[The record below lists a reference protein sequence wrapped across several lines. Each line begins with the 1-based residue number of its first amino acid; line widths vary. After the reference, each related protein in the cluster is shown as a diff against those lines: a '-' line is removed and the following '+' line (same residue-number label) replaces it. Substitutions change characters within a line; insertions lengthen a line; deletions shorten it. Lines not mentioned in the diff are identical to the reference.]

1 MKAPSRNMPKY
12 VPESTWPPF
21 VGWLLLVGFVG
32 ALLWWIWE
40 KPIILLFIMVLAV
53 WIVIE
58 QRNRRIQLAKL
69 AQERKELS
77 ICEFA
82 RSFDCR
88 SIDTWVI
95 RAVYETIQNY
105 VSTPE
110 ALIPIKAED
119 DLADVLEI
127 DDEDLDMDLLVEMLQ
142 RTSRSKDDTS
152 SNPYYG
158 KVKTVADLVYFVN
171 AQPLVTNT

>member
-1 MKAPSRNMPKY
+1 MPKY
-12 VPESTWPPF
+12 VPEGTWPSF
-21 VGWLLLVGFVG
+21 VGWLLLVAFVG

-40 KPIILLFIMVLAV
+40 KPIILLFIMVIAV
-53 WIVIE
+53 GIVIE
-58 QRNRRIQLAKL
+58 QRNRKIKLDKL

-95 RAVYETIQNY
+95 RAAYETIQDY

-119 DLADVLEI
+119 DLTDVLEI
-127 DDEDLDMDLLVEMLQ
+127 DDEDLDVDLLVEILQ
-142 RTSRSKDDTS
+142 RTSRSKEDTP

-171 AQPLVTNT
+171 AQPLISNT

>member
-1 MKAPSRNMPKY
+1 MKTPSRNMPKY
-12 VPESTWPPF
+12 VPPNTWPPF
-21 VGWLLLVGFVG
+21 VGWLLLVAFVG
-32 ALLWWIWE
+32 GLLWWIWE
-40 KPIILLFIMVLAV
+40 QPIVLLFIVVIGVM
-53 WIVIE
+53 IVIE
-58 QRNRRIQLAKL
+58 QRSRRIKL
-69 AQERKELS
+69 SKLSQERKELS

-88 SIDTWVI
+88 SIDTWAI
-95 RAVYETIQNY
+95 RAVYETIQDY

-119 DLADVLEI
+119 DLTGVLEI

-142 RTSRSKDDTS
+142 RTGRSMDDTP

-171 AQPLVTNT
+171 AQPLISNT

>member
-1 MKAPSRNMPKY
+1 MPKY

-21 VGWLLLVGFVG
+21 MGWLLLAGFVG
-32 ALLWWIWE
+32 SLLCWIWE
-40 KPIILLFIMVLAV
+40 KPAVLLFIMVIAV

-58 QRNRRIQLAKL
+58 QRTRSIKLAKL

-77 ICEFA
+77 ICEFT
-82 RSFDCR
+82 RSFDYR

-95 RAVYETIQNY
+95 RAVYETIQDY
-105 VSTPE
+105 VSKPE
-110 ALIPIKAED
+110 ILVPIKAKD
-119 DLADVLEI
+119 HLTDVLEI

-142 RTSRSKDDTS
+142 RTGRSMEDTP

-158 KVKTVADLVYFVN
+158 KIKTVADLVYFVN
-171 AQPLVTNT
+171 AQPLASNT